1 MHAYMCAGA
10 RVCVHTWRPEE
21 GIKYLPPILLS
32 TYSSELE
39 FLPEPVTHILPTV
52 LETRKH
58 KRCP

>member
-1 MHAYMCAGA
+1 MCAGA